1 MLGLKN
7 MTTYG
12 RVKSAT
18 AGPVTDTYL
27 ELKVLCLFYFVLES
41 EKRHNV
47 ATAVVPEKQFYFSP
61 LYSFFFISIPKVN

>member
-18 AGPVTDTYL
+18 AGPVCYDTYL
-27 ELKVLCLFYFVLES
+27 GCLFYFVLES
-41 EKRHNV
+41 E
-47 ATAVVPEKQFYFSP
+47 EKA
-61 LYSFFFISIPKVN
+61 